1 MKRIFITLML
11 LTLISC
17 SKSKSEN
24 ATDTD
29 VYLGMTSPL
38 QTIEIEGCKYLYG
51 DWRNATVLTHKGNCN
66 NPIHKLK
73 SE

>member
-1 MKRIFITLML
+1 MERIFTTLML

-17 SKSKSEN
+17 SKSKPQNSKN
-24 ATDTD
+24 TD
-29 VYLGMTSPL
+29 VYLGYTNPL

-51 DWRNATVLTHKGNCN
+51 DWHNATVLTHKGNCN